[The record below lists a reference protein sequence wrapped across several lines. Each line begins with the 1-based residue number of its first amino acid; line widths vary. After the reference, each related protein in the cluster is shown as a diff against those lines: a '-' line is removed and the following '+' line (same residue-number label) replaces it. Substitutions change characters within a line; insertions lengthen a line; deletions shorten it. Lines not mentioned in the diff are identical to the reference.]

1 MSQIDISGV
10 NVPANLNDAF
20 FAKSK
25 KGKGAGFF
33 DKEAEGA
40 KKVTP
45 ERAEA
50 QKTVDAGITKAIDS
64 TPMLKDYLRSLFT
77 LRDGQFPHE
86 MKF

>member
-1 MSQIDISGV
+1 VLQIDISKV
-10 NVPANLNDAF
+10 KVPANLNDAF
-20 FAKSK
+20 FAKK
-25 KGKGAGFF
+25 VKGKGAGFF

-50 QKTVDAGITKAIDS
+50 QKAVDAGIITAIKA
-64 TPMLKDYLRSLFT
+64 TPLLNEYLRSLFT
-77 LRDGQFPHE
+77 LRNGQFPHE